1 MSSSQTPTGAS
12 NATKQSA
19 IDTLTDSSNGQR
31 NGSSITAV
39 ENDSGVSARDGAP
52 VSMAKGQVTTGQN
65 ASHSINFGNVHDQNA
80 SNFSSSPA
88 APAQLQNGPPT
99 KFGSV
104 AAADVKAKEKIVGFP
119 SPKSEITSSSAPR
132 SMDFNKLF
140 QAGGGNSNSNKT
152 TTSNSGN
159 GQGSNQSLPNLE
171 NNLPPSPSVTRSN
184 QTNVRP
190 GNRIPSHSGQIPGT
204 QGQGANNSSS
214 RVNSGSYGAHQQ
226 PRSPHVPGTQV
237 PPMPHMGHMNGN
249 VQWQNQQQ
257 QQMYYPNMYHQPYG
271 YATMPQQMQHMGQ
284 TWMNAQNS
292 GSYDGSQGQPR
303 SPRNPSAT
311 TSVNQNG
318 GNSAANSVTGTTPG
332 TPSMG
337 SAVAGFSS
345 PASSHRSVHHTSSN
359 LTSPPPHHIGMGH
372 PQARQQAYQAP
383 TNSGMSGPGFSTH
396 SPSHS
401 FSANSMSAA
410 ARQFEPGQTV
420 PLQKRTS
427 SAIRIV
433 DPNTK
438 AAVEFKSTP
447 KKDAP
452 STPGTPV
459 AVPATPN
466 SINVAQTPS
475 STASNSVPPVTVE
488 TGSPAPTRKIG
499 LPVTPSPASSN
510 VAQTPPSS
518 AKLETS
524 DDFMK
529 KVRAKAE
536 EAKRL
541 KEEKAAAEKQSGER
555 KTTEEAEQK
564 AIEETEKPQTA
575 KLQDGTLA
583 EKHAQ
588 VESEIKQKDEDL
600 AAASV
605 EPQEEVKKADI
616 DTIRA
621 VPEVVPPSNH
631 ENANIPQSK
640 PEALAAPTIST
651 PFKGS
656 AADVERMAREASSV
670 PSTPMEGSV
679 PRMPPTPRTPGT
691 PGFANLPAKPIS
703 SMGSTATSNNNA
715 TLTPGSAAST
725 FAAVSGSSNGIKLD
739 SEALEKK
746 KKATPSQLDIASAQN
761 ERTASADVPMSAA
774 SVALGSAR
782 FIDDISKVSYPD
794 KIQSPLAGL
803 NETAEPGKFRYDREF
818 LLQFMGVYK
827 ERPNDLPPLASI
839 GMDSS
844 QAAPARGPPNRRPSG
859 MGPPAAPGRS
869 GSVGLGLGS
878 GFGGGKGGMGQFSH
892 PAKTSEERFAASSRG
907 GAGSFGTSGPMGAF
921 SAGARS
927 QPLSRAGSGS
937 NAIPSREAMG
947 TGVPS
952 GGRTSSRRGKDR
964 RDPGRSG
971 VNPPEKGGPTIP
983 EDQVVPL
990 SNSENRW
997 VGNRGTNL
1005 KADSPELVTRKV
1017 KSLLNKLTME
1027 KFDSISMQIL
1037 EWANKSVDEKDGQ
1050 TLRIVIA
1057 MIFEKAT
1064 DEAAWSEMYA
1074 TLCRKIMEKLDPNIQ
1089 DENIKTND
1097 DKPVMG
1103 GHLFRKY
1110 LINRCQED
1118 FERGWQQRDA
1128 TAAAA
1133 KSKEAEDLAKKA
1145 QNEKAAAEA
1154 KEAEARG
1161 EKSEE
1166 PKEAELLSDEYY
1178 EAQKAKR
1185 RGLGLVRFIGELFK
1199 FQMLTEKIMHLCI
1212 QRMLSNATTPEE
1224 EEIESLCK
1232 LLTTVGKLLDEGKHR
1247 SYVDIYFERMNT
1259 MMSHASMTPRM
1270 KFMLQDVVELRQSE
1284 WKPRHANAAPKT
1296 IAQIHED
1303 AAKAKRQAEL
1313 DSSRAQMGGSMSRG
1327 GSRRG
1332 QQREQYGAD
1341 GFITVG
1347 NQPAPPQSKAG
1358 NLSAFGK
1365 GIDRSGSHRPL
1376 SVGPQSVFARKNQ
1389 KSDDGSNP
1397 PSRTASSQNIFSLLS
1412 GAGDGSDAAQNE
1424 DSAASSGRPKLNLA
1438 KRTKPL
1444 PGSEGYEK
1452 DNEDAVKATTG
1463 AEDEDED
1470 DQGRDEEMEI
1480 SEEEA
1485 KRKIDNDV
1493 KEFLEVRD
1501 ISEGEMAL
1509 QGLPSSRRSQ
1519 FVNKIVEV
1527 VLNRKEDEVKLVGK
1541 LFENAY
1547 QSGLLDDTM
1556 VEKGLKDHVEYLDDI
1571 SIDVPNAYSFMAILL
1586 VSSGLAKDRIES
1598 LASTI
1603 QGEGLK
1609 PPKDRL
1615 MAKVEE
1621 YDQSSSL

>member
-1 MSSSQTPTGAS
+1 MSTSQTPTGAS
-12 NATKQSA
+12 ITNKSS
-19 IDTLTDSSNGQR
+19 DNNTLNDSSNGQR
-31 NGSSITAV
+31 NGSPNTGV
-39 ENDSGVSARDGAP
+39 ENSSGVSARGGAP
-52 VSMAKGQVTTGQN
+52 VSMAKGQVTSGQN
-65 ASHSINFGNVHDQNA
+65 PAQAINFGNVHDQNTAA
-80 SNFSSSPA
+80 SFSPA

-104 AAADVKAKEKIVGFP
+104 VAADVKPKEKVVGFP
-119 SPKSEITSSSAPR
+119 GNKGEGTPSPAPR

-140 QAGGGNSNSNKT
+140 QAGGGNNNANKT
-152 TTSNSGN
+152 ANPNTGN
-159 GQGSNQSLPNLE
+159 AQALSQNLSPSQE
-171 NNLPPSPSVTRSN
+171 TNLPPSPSVGRSN
-184 QTNVRP
+184 QSSMRP
-190 GNRIPSHSGQIPGT
+190 NNRLSSHSGQIAGS
-204 QGQGANNSSS
+204 QGQGVNNSAP
-214 RVNSGSYGAHQQ
+214 RVNSNNYGAHQQ
-226 PRSPHVPGTQV
+226 PRSPHVAGAQV
-237 PPMPHMGHMNGN
+237 PNMQHMGHMNGN
-249 VQWQNQQQ
+249 AQWQNQQQ
-257 QQMYYPNMYHQPYG
+257 QQMYYPQMYHQPYG
-271 YATMPQQMQHMGQ
+271 YAGMPQQMQHMGQ
-284 TWMNAQNS
+284 PWINS
-292 GSYDGSQGQPR
+292 QSAGSYDGSQGQPR

-311 TSVNQNG
+311 STNQNG
-318 GNSAANSVTGTTPG
+318 VSGAPASATSTTPG
-332 TPSMG
+332 TPSVS
-337 SAVAGFSS
+337 SAAAGLSS
-345 PASSHRSVHHTSSN
+345 PASSHRSIPHTPSN
-359 LTSPPPHHIGMGH
+359 LTSPPSHHIGMGH
-372 PQARQQAYQAP
+372 PQNRPQAYQTP
-383 TNSGMSGPGFSTH
+383 SNSNMGAMSGPGFNTH

-459 AVPATPN
+459 AAPATPSTPN
-466 SINVAQTPS
+466 VVPAISSSVAAAPSI
-475 STASNSVPPVTVE
+475 PPVAVS
-488 TGSPAPTRKIG
+488 TGSPAPPARKTGVSI
-499 LPVTPSPASSN
+499 TPSTSSSF
-510 VAQTPPSS
+510 ATQTPPSS

-541 KEEKAAAEKQSGER
+541 KEEKAK
-555 KTTEEAEQK
+555 EEAEK
-564 AIEETEKPQTA
+564 KLREDGEKLQPA
-575 KLQDGTLA
+575 KLQEDANTA
-583 EKHAQ
+583 EKAAT
-588 VESEIKQKDEDL
+588 VVSEGKAKTE
-600 AAASV
+600 AEPVAASV
-605 EPQEEVKKADI
+605 SSPDQAKKVDAD
-616 DTIRA
+616 TTKTA
-621 VPEVVPPSNH
+621 PEVASSSVDES
-631 ENANIPQSK
+631 ANLSQSK
-640 PEALAAPTIST
+640 PDSLVAPTIST

-670 PSTPMEGSV
+670 PSTPMEGSA
-679 PRMPPTPRTPGT
+679 PRLPPTPRTPGT
-691 PGFANLPAKPIS
+691 PGFANLPAKPMS
-703 SMGSTATSNNNA
+703 SMGSTSTPNNNA
-715 TLTPGSAAST
+715 TLTPGNAATT
-725 FAAVSGSSNGIKLD
+725 FAAVSGASNGIKLD

-746 KKATPSQLDIASAQN
+746 KKAAPSQLDIASAQN
-761 ERTASADVPMSAA
+761 ERTTSTDVPMSAA

-794 KIQSPLAGL
+794 KIQSPRAGL
-803 NETAEPGKFRYDREF
+803 NETAEPGKFRYDRDF

-844 QAAPARGPPNRRPSG
+844 QAAPSRGQPGRRPSG

-892 PAKTSEERFAASSRG
+892 PKTSEERFAASNRG
-907 GAGSFGTSGPMGAF
+907 GAGSFGSSGPMGAF

-990 SNSENRW
+990 ANSENRW

-1027 KFDSISMQIL
+1027 RFDSISMQIL
-1037 EWANKSVDEKDGQ
+1037 EWANKSVEEKDGQ

-1110 LINRCQED
+1110 LVNRCQED

-1161 EKSEE
+1161 EKTEE

-1199 FQMLTEKIMHLCI
+1199 FSMLTEKIMHLCI
-1212 QRMLSNATTPEE
+1212 QKMLSNATTPEE

-1232 LLTTVGKLLDEGKHR
+1232 LLTTVGKLLDEGKAR
-1247 SYVDIYFERMNT
+1247 NYVDVYFERMNS

-1270 KFMLQDVVELRQSE
+1270 KFMLQDVIELRQSN
-1284 WKPRHANAAPKT
+1284 WKPRHTNAAPKT

-1313 DSSRAQMGGSMSRG
+1313 ESSRVQMGGSMSRG

-1347 NQPAPPQSKAG
+1347 NQPAPPVHQSKAG

-1412 GAGDGSDAAQNE
+1412 GAGDGSDAVQNE
-1424 DSAASSGRPKLNLA
+1424 ETAASSGRPKLNLA

-1444 PGSEGYEK
+1444 PGSEDNEK
-1452 DNEDAVKATTG
+1452 DVEDAAKEDDENE
-1463 AEDEDED
+1463 EDEDEID
-1470 DQGRDEEMEI
+1470 DEDQAEETEL
-1480 SEEEA
+1480 SEEDA
-1485 KRKIDNDV
+1485 KRKIDNDI
-1493 KEFLEVRD
+1493 KEFLEVKD
-1501 ISEGEMAL
+1501 IGEGELAM
-1509 QGLPSSRRSQ
+1509 QGLPSSLRGQ
-1519 FVNKIVEV
+1519 FINKIVEV

-1541 LFENAY
+1541 LFEKAH

-1556 VEKGLKDHVEYLDDI
+1556 VESGLKDHIEYLDDI
-1571 SIDVPNAYSFMAILL
+1571 SIDVPSAYTFMAILL
-1586 VSSGLAKDRIES
+1586 VSSGLNKEKIES

-1621 YDQSSSL
+1621 LL

>member
-1 MSSSQTPTGAS
+1 MSTSQTPSSAS
-12 NATKQSA
+12 IAAKQS
-19 IDTLTDSSNGQR
+19 DNNTLNDSANGQR
-31 NGSSITAV
+31 NGSPNTGLD
-39 ENDSGVSARDGAP
+39 NTSGVSARGGAP
-52 VSMAKGQVTTGQN
+52 VSMAKGHVSTGQN
-65 ASHSINFGNVHDQNA
+65 PSQAINFGNVHDQNA
-80 SNFSSSPA
+80 TAFSSSPA

-99 KFGSV
+99 KFGTV
-104 AAADVKAKEKIVGFP
+104 AAADVKAKEKVVGFP
-119 SPKSEITSSSAPR
+119 GAKGESTPSPAPR

-140 QAGGGNSNSNKT
+140 QAGGGNSSSNSNKT
-152 TTSNSGN
+152 AATANTANAQTSS
-159 GQGSNQSLPNLE
+159 QSLSTNQE
-171 NNLPPSPSVTRSN
+171 SNLPPSPSVTRSN
-184 QTNVRP
+184 QNAMRP
-190 GNRIPSHSGQIPGT
+190 NNRVSSHSGQVPGA
-204 QGQGANNSSS
+204 QGQGVNNSTP
-214 RVNSGSYGAHQQ
+214 RINSGNYGAHQQ
-226 PRSPHVPGTQV
+226 PRSPHVAGAQV
-237 PPMPHMGHMNGN
+237 PNMQHMGHMNGN
-249 VQWQNQQQ
+249 AQWQNQQQ
-257 QQMYYPNMYHQPYG
+257 QQMYYPQMYHQPYG
-271 YATMPQQMQHMGQ
+271 YAGMPQQMQHMGQ
-284 TWMNAQNS
+284 PWMNPQNT
-292 GSYDGSQGQPR
+292 GSYDSSQGQPR

-311 TSVNQNG
+311 SASQNG
-318 GNSAANSVTGTTPG
+318 GSGAPASTTPG
-332 TPSMG
+332 TPSVS
-337 SAVAGFSS
+337 SATVGVSS
-345 PASSHRSVHHTSSN
+345 PASSHRSIPHTPSN

-372 PQARQQAYQAP
+372 PQNRPQTFQTP
-383 TNSGMSGPGFSTH
+383 SNGPGFNAH

-410 ARQFEPGQTV
+410 ARQFEPGQAV
-420 PLQKRTS
+420 QKRMS

-459 AVPATPN
+459 AAPATP
-466 SINVAQTPS
+466 STPNVAPVTSSAAAPS
-475 STASNSVPPVTVE
+475 IPPPVVS
-488 TGSPAPTRKIG
+488 TGSPAPPARKTGVPI
-499 LPVTPSPASSN
+499 TPSSASSF
-510 VAQTPPSS
+510 VTQTPPSS

-541 KEEKAAAEKQSGER
+541 KEEKAR
-555 KTTEEAEQK
+555 EEAEKK
-564 AIEETEKPQTA
+564 AKEDGEKPQT
-575 KLQDGTLA
+575 
-583 EKHAQ
+583 EKSQ
-588 VESEIKQKDEDL
+588 VI
-600 AAASV
+600 APV
-605 EPQEEVKKADI
+605 
-616 DTIRA
+616 
-621 VPEVVPPSNH
+621 VPEVKPTAEAESKTAPLESQDQAKKT
-631 ENANIPQSK
+631 ETDATKTALETATSTTDESANVSQTK
-640 PEALAAPTIST
+640 PDPPTIST

-656 AADVERMAREASSV
+656 AADVERMAREVSSV
-670 PSTPMEGSV
+670 PSTPMEGSA
-679 PRMPPTPRTPGT
+679 PRLPPTPRTPGT
-691 PGFANLPAKPIS
+691 PGFANLPAKPMS
-703 SMGSTATSNNNA
+703 SMGNTATPNNIA
-715 TLTPGSAAST
+715 TLTPGTAATT

-739 SEALEKK
+739 SEALEKR
-746 KKATPSQLDIASAQN
+746 KKAAPSQLDIASAQN
-761 ERTASADVPMSAA
+761 ERTTSTDVPMSAA
-774 SVALGSAR
+774 SAALGSAR
-782 FIDDISKVSYPD
+782 FIDDFSKVSYPD
-794 KIQSPLAGL
+794 KIQSPRAGL
-803 NETAEPGKFRYDREF
+803 NETAEPGKFRYDRDF

-827 ERPNDLPPLASI
+827 ERPNDLPSLASI

-844 QAAPARGPPNRRPSG
+844 QAAPSRGQPGRRASG

-892 PAKTSEERFAASSRG
+892 PGKTSEERFAASNRG
-907 GAGSFGTSGPMGAF
+907 GAGSFGSSGPMGAF

-990 SNSENRW
+990 ANSENRW
-997 VGNRGTNL
+997 TGNRGTSL

-1027 KFDSISMQIL
+1027 RFDSISMQIL
-1037 EWANKSVDEKDGQ
+1037 EWANKSVDETDGQ

-1110 LINRCQED
+1110 LVNRCQED
-1118 FERGWQQRDA
+1118 FERGWAQRDA

-1133 KSKEAEDLAKKA
+1133 KNKEAEDLAKKA

-1154 KEAEARG
+1154 KEAEERG
-1161 EKSEE
+1161 EKTEE

-1199 FQMLTEKIMHLCI
+1199 FSMLTEKIMHLCI
-1212 QRMLSNATTPEE
+1212 QKMLSNATTPEE

-1232 LLTTVGKLLDEGKHR
+1232 LLTTVGKLLDEGKAR
-1247 SYVDIYFERMNT
+1247 NYVDVYFERMNS

-1270 KFMLQDVVELRQSE
+1270 KFMLQDVIELRQSN
-1284 WKPRHANAAPKT
+1284 WKPRHNNAAPKT

-1313 DSSRAQMGGSMSRG
+1313 ESSRMQMGGSMSRG

-1347 NQPAPPQSKAG
+1347 NQPAPPVHQSKAG

-1412 GAGDGSDAAQNE
+1412 GAGDGSDVVQTEEAA
-1424 DSAASSGRPKLNLA
+1424 APSGRPKLNLA

-1444 PGSEGYEK
+1444 PGSDENEK
-1452 DNEDAVKATTG
+1452 DGEDAGKEEADVEDEDD
-1463 AEDEDED
+1463 EDEDED
-1470 DQGRDEEMEI
+1470 GQAEETEL
-1480 SEEEA
+1480 SEEDA
-1485 KRKIDNDV
+1485 KRKIDNDI
-1493 KEFLEVRD
+1493 KEFLEVKD
-1501 ISEGEMAL
+1501 ISEGELAM
-1509 QGLPSSRRSQ
+1509 QGLPSSSRSQ
-1519 FVNKIVEV
+1519 FINKIVEV

-1541 LFENAY
+1541 LFEKAH

-1556 VEKGLKDHVEYLDDI
+1556 VETGLKDHVEYLDDI
-1571 SIDVPNAYSFMAILL
+1571 SIDVPSAYSFMAILL
-1586 VSSGLAKDRIES
+1586 VSSGLSKDKIES

-1621 YDQSSSL
+1621 LL